1 MTGDFAHLHA
11 HSHYSFLDGA
21 SSPEALAG
29 RAADLGQGALA
40 LTDWSGLYG
49 AVAFDAACRAVGVRP
64 LFGAEIALAGAD
76 GAPGPHLTLL
86 VRDRAGWRTLCRL
99 LSAAQLVGGKG
110 HALVAREL
118 LAAHTAGLL
127 CLSGCRHGV
136 LAAPLL
142 AGDEEAAWRA
152 ATWLRG
158 LFGDDLWVEIP
169 RHDRADD
176 GPLGRRLAALAARLG
191 VGVVATANV
200 HYATT
205 EEGPLADTLA
215 CVRART
221 TLEAARHLRPNHRY
235 HLASAAEMAA
245 RYPDLP
251 EAVANTAVVAARCAF
266 VLDHDRH
273 VFPAVP
279 LPEGRTPDAHLRG
292 LCRAGLTD
300 RYAAGD
306 AATWRKAVAQL
317 DHELGVIARLGLAG
331 YFLVVHDVVRFSR
344 VVGVPC
350 QGRGS
355 AAGSVVSYTLGISRV
370 DPLAHRLLFE
380 RFLSEERA
388 SLPDIDIDF
397 GHRGRERVIRYLY
410 ATYGEAHVGMA
421 CTIQTYHTKGAVR
434 DVGKALG
441 IPTAMLEAVAT
452 RVRHGL
458 DADLAGAVV
467 AVAGDAAL
475 GAPIWRHF
483 VALVARLVGTPRHL
497 GIHNGGVVVTGPPL
511 GDLVPLE
518 RATMPGRVVVQWDKD
533 SLEAAGLI
541 KLDVLSLQ
549 SLDLVD
555 EAVRLVR
562 QHEGVDLDLDRLPL
576 DDPATYAL
584 LCAGDTIGCFQ
595 VESRAQQQA
604 LPQHAPRTFSDLV
617 AQISIIR
624 PGPLQG
630 GMVHPYLRR
639 RRGEERVTY
648 AHPLLEDALR
658 DTLGVILYQEQV
670 LEVATALAGFSP
682 GEGDALRRAMGSKR
696 SDARMRELAD
706 RFSAGAAARGVPPD
720 VAAAVFGQIAAFAGY
735 GFPRSHAVAFA
746 RLSYET
752 CYLKAHHLAAFY
764 CARLNAQPGGFYHP
778 SVVIGDARRHGL
790 AIPGPDLARSA
801 YDCTLEPDGPTTGA
815 VHRQAVRLGLRY
827 VRGLGEP
834 RGAALVAERAEG
846 GPFCDLAD
854 LCRRA
859 HGCLTAQ
866 TVAALI
872 AAGACDGWG
881 VARRQLLWAL
891 PAAWAGVTGLAL
903 PPGPVALPPETA
915 DERRVGEGWAMGVP
929 LGDHPVAAHRITL
942 TARGILPLAALADA
956 PTGATV
962 TVAGQFVILQR
973 PPTAKGVAFV
983 TLEDETGL
991 GNLVL
996 SPAVDARYRAA
1007 LHAAPLVVATGRVQ
1021 RRAAVVN
1028 VQVATVA
1035 PGGGILG
1042 RRR

>member
-1 MTGDFAHLHA
+1 MTDGVVHLHV

-21 SSPEALAG
+21 ASPEALAR
-29 RAADLGQGALA
+29 RAAALGQDALA

-49 AVAFDAACRAVGVRP
+49 TVAFDAACRAVGVRS
-64 LFGAEIALAGAD
+64 LFGAEIALADQD

-86 VRDRAGWRTLCRL
+86 VRDRPGWRALCRL
-99 LSAAQLVGGKG
+99 LSAAQLTGGKG
-110 HALVAREL
+110 HAPVAREL
-118 LAAHTAGLL
+118 LARHTAGPV

-152 ATWLRG
+152 ATWLRE

-200 HYATT
+200 HYATPA
-205 EEGPLADTLA
+205 EGPLADTLA
-215 CVRART
+215 CIRAGT

-235 HLASAAEMAA
+235 HLAAAAEMAA

-251 EAVANTAVVAARCAF
+251 DAVANTLVVAARCTFA
-266 VLDHDRH
+266 LDHDRH
-273 VFPAVP
+273 VFPAVTIP
-279 LPEGRTPDAHLRG
+279 AGRTPDDHLRA
-292 LCRAGLTD
+292 LCRAGLTE
-300 RYAAGD
+300 RYADGD
-306 AATWRKAVAQL
+306 PGRWRRAVAQL

-331 YFLVVHDVVRFSR
+331 YFLVVWDVVRFACT
-344 VVGVPC
+344 VGVPC

-397 GHRGRERVIRYLY
+397 GHRGREQVIQYLY
-410 ATYGEAHVGMA
+410 RTYGDAHVGMA
-421 CTIQTYHTKGAVR
+421 CTVQTYHTKGAVR

-441 IPTAMLEAVAT
+441 IPATTLEQVAA
-452 RVRHGL
+452 RVRRGL

-467 AVAGDAAL
+467 AVVGEGAL
-475 GAPIWRHF
+475 EAPVWQHF
-483 VALVARLVGTPRHL
+483 VALAARLVSTPRHL

-511 GDLVPLE
+511 GDLVPQE

-549 SLDLVD
+549 SLDLVQ

-562 QHEGVDLDLDRLPL
+562 EHEGVDLDLDRLPL
-576 DDPATYAL
+576 DDPATYDL

-604 LPQHAPRTFSDLV
+604 LPQHAPRTFGDLV
-617 AQISIIR
+617 AQIAIIR

-639 RRGEERVTY
+639 RRGAERVTY
-648 AHPLLEDALR
+648 AHPLLEGMLR

-670 LEVATALAGFSP
+670 LEVAAALAGFSP

-696 SDARMRELAD
+696 SSEQMRSLAD
-706 RFSAGAAARGVPPD
+706 RFAAGAAGRGVPPD

-746 RLSYET
+746 RLAYET
-752 CYLKAHHLAAFY
+752 CYLKAHHPAAFLPVIY
-764 CARLNAQPGGFYHP
+764 
-778 SVVIGDARRHGL
+778 SV
-790 AIPGPDLARSA
+790 
-801 YDCTLEPDGPTTGA
+801 
-815 VHRQAVRLGLRY
+815 RQ
-827 VRGLGEP
+827 
-834 RGAALVAERAEG
+834 
-846 GPFCDLAD
+846 
-854 LCRRA
+854 
-859 HGCLTAQ
+859 
-866 TVAALI
+866 
-872 AAGACDGWG
+872 
-881 VARRQLLWAL
+881 
-891 PAAWAGVTGLAL
+891 
-903 PPGPVALPPETA
+903 
-915 DERRVGEGWAMGVP
+915 
-929 LGDHPVAAHRITL
+929 
-942 TARGILPLAALADA
+942 
-956 PTGATV
+956 
-962 TVAGQFVILQR
+962 
-973 PPTAKGVAFV
+973 
-983 TLEDETGL
+983 
-991 GNLVL
+991 
-996 SPAVDARYRAA
+996 S
-1007 LHAAPLVVATGRVQ
+1007 
-1021 RRAAVVN
+1021 
-1028 VQVATVA
+1028 
-1035 PGGGILG
+1035 
-1042 RRR
+1042 